1 MTTDVVIITGS
12 SGGIGA
18 ALVDEFFGAGYQIIG
33 LDIAFPGTS
42 DAPILAEVRVDLC
55 QYSNFEHYRQN
66 INKEILAVLPKDMT
80 SLIII
85 NNAATQI
92 LAPMQSISQDNI
104 WQSLSVNAVA
114 PFFLVQGLIEVLKRN
129 LGVVINVGS
138 IHAKLTKKNFLAY
151 SSSKACL
158 DGITRAM
165 AIELAS
171 DGIRVNGVSP
181 AAIKTEML
189 VEGLSHTVGAL
200 NELEKYHPTN
210 SIGTPAEL
218 AGFIRLIAEDVK
230 IFATGSIFEFSGGIT
245 HRLHDPE

>member
-1 MTTDVVIITGS
+1 MATNVVIITGS

-18 ALVDEFFGAGYQIIG
+18 ALVEEFFGAGYQIVG
-33 LDIAFPGTS
+33 LDKSLPGTS
-42 DAPILAEVRVDLC
+42 DAPMLAEVRVDLF
-55 QYSNFEHYRQN
+55 QYSNCGNYRLG
-66 INKEILAVLPKDMT
+66 INKQILAVLPKEMT
-80 SLIII
+80 SLTII

-92 LAPMQSISQDNI
+92 LAPMQLLSQDHIN
-104 WQSLSVNAVA
+104 QSLGVNAVA
-114 PFFLVQGLIEVLKRN
+114 PFFLVQSLIEILKQYR
-129 LGVVINVGS
+129 GVVINVGS

-158 DGITRAM
+158 DAITRAM

-181 AAIKTEML
+181 AAIKTDML
-189 VEGLSHTVGAL
+189 VEGLSHTIGAL
-200 NELEKYHPTN
+200 NNLEKYHPTN

-218 AGFIRLIAEDVK
+218 AGFIRLIAEGVK